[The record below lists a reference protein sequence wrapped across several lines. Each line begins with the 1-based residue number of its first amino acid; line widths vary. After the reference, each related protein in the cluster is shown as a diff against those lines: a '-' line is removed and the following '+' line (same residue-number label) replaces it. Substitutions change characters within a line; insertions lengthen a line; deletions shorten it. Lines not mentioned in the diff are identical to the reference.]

1 MYDAQDNLIF
11 VFFFVRESR
20 PLNGQWYESNQED
33 SSSNCAAIIK
43 EGKNGYKWVKIKP
56 KKYVTEINN
65 NKNCRER

>member
-20 PLNGQWYESNQED
+20 PLNGQGYESNQED

-43 EGKNGYKWVKIKP
+43 EGKNGYK
-56 KKYVTEINN
+56 
-65 NKNCRER
+65 